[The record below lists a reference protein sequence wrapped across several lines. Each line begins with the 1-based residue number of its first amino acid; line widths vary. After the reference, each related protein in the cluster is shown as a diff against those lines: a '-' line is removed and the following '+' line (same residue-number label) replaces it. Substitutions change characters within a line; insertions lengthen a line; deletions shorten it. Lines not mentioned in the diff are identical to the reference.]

1 MYINQNRKILYMY
14 TCILTSFLF
23 LFFLLCCFNICFFKS
38 LKCYQ
43 RFLYKHFCADV
54 QLNNIKL
61 FLNTYM
67 YIKVQDLENDPNPT
81 NLRNKSFNICLMT
94 KEKQE
99 GYRKQSINMMFS
111 LLFFNDSPRILH
123 LHHLNQRC
131 LLSIH
136 WKTNNSNILVRF
148 FSNSRNLNLHVF
160 CLHMV

>member
-1 MYINQNRKILYMY
+1 MY
-14 TCILTSFLF
+14 THFLSFSLF
-23 LFFLLCCFNICFFKS
+23 SSLLLQHLLLQIPE
-38 LKCYQ
+38 KCYQ

-136 WKTNNSNILVRF
+136 
-148 FSNSRNLNLHVF
+148 
-160 CLHMV
+160 